1 MELNYHKN
9 KNSKSILNSLSLPN
23 ILNLTEVQNFS
34 PTYSRFFDINE
45 NNYNLITLNN
55 EWQIDKINFR
65 EKETENKF
73 NCILVNL
80 RTKQKKEEVIF
91 IKIAPLLDPYKYLVG
106 KYNNN
111 DGNLFNLPTLSNSNV
126 HPKISSLH
134 NSSHVDGFF
143 TFLNS
148 KLISHFNFFH
158 GVNYYASFLAIKK
171 DFKIN
176 IIDDLEYLVSSEYF
190 LKNKEILY
198 TVDDYSHV
206 IDDDDLDNAKLPPIK
221 ISQNSNYSLSSVK
234 TIDDAMFDDLF
245 SNGSKLENDLNSNLL
260 LSEIEHCETNG
271 GSSYSIKSKSSCS
284 SRSSVT
290 FIDEMDENDF
300 ENSISEESDEAD
312 DEDSEDGEEG
322 RDSEADSEDDGEET
336 EDDEEEEITLTLS
349 KFPVNLICM
358 EGCEYT
364 LDDLLLNCE
373 LSYDEWCSCLMQTI
387 MILITYQK
395 AFHFTHNDLH
405 TNNVMYSATKDKYI
419 FYYFNKQMYKVP
431 TFGRIFKIIDF
442 GRSIYKFNG
451 HLFCSDS
458 FKYGEDAASQYNTE
472 PFFNEKKPRLEPN
485 YSFDICRLACSIF
498 DYVIEDI
505 TEIVS
510 INKLSNIQ
518 RLIYEWC
525 VDDKGVNV
533 LYKNDGSDR
542 YPDFKLYKM
551 IARNVHNHVPKEQ
564 LNRPQFKQYIS
575 NIKLD
580 NLKDPKTLINIDKI
594 NSLA

>member
-23 ILNLTEVQNFS
+23 ILNLSEVQNFS

-45 NNYNLITLNN
+45 NNHNLITLNN
-55 EWQIDKINFR
+55 EWQIEKINCK
-65 EKETENKF
+65 EKENENKF

-111 DGNLFNLPTLSNSNV
+111 NDNLFNLPTLSNSNV
-126 HPKISSLH
+126 HPKISSIH

-176 IIDDLEYLVSSEYF
+176 IVDDLDYLVSSEYF
-190 LKNKEILY
+190 LKNKDVLY
-198 TVDDYSHV
+198 TVDDYSHI
-206 IDDDDLDNAKLPPIK
+206 IDDDKDDDEKLPPIK
-221 ISQNSNYSLSSVK
+221 IRQNSNYSLSSVK
-234 TIDDAMFDDLF
+234 TIDNAMFDDLF
-245 SNGSKLENDLNSNLL
+245 SDSSKLESDTDLNAL
-260 LSEIEHCETNG
+260 LSEIETCEINA
-271 GSSYSIKSKSSCS
+271 GSSYSIKSNSSCS

-290 FIDEMDENDF
+290 LMDEMDEN
-300 ENSISEESDEAD
+300 SIGEEEEDQEGIEED
-312 DEDSEDGEEG
+312 DED
-322 RDSEADSEDDGEET
+322 DDD
-336 EDDEEEEITLTLS
+336 EDDEDDEDDDDDDEEIMLTLS

-358 EGCEYT
+358 EGCQYT

-373 LSYDEWCSCLMQTI
+373 LSNDEWCSCLMQTI

-395 AFHFTHNDLH
+395 AFYFTHNDLH
-405 TNNVMYSATKDKYI
+405 TNNVMYSATKEKYVY
-419 FYYFNKQMYKVP
+419 YYFNKQLYKVP

-505 TEIVS
+505 TEIKS

-518 RLIYEWC
+518 RLIYDWC

-575 NIKLD
+575 NQKID
-580 NLKDPKTLINIDKI
+580 NLKDTKMLINIDKI

>member
-1 MELNYHKN
+1 MELNYYKN

-23 ILNLTEVQNFS
+23 ILNLTEAQNFS

-55 EWQIDKINFR
+55 EWQIDKINCR
-65 EKETENKF
+65 EKENENKF

-111 DGNLFNLPTLSNSNV
+111 DGNLFNLPTLSNLNV
-126 HPKISSLH
+126 HPKISSIH

-148 KLISHFNFFH
+148 KLIAHFNFFH
-158 GVNYYASFLAIKK
+158 GVNYFGSFLAIKK

-176 IIDDLEYLVSSEYF
+176 IIDDLDYLVSSDYF
-190 LKNKEILY
+190 AKNKDVLY
-198 TVDDYSHV
+198 IVDDYSHI
-206 IDDDDLDNAKLPPIK
+206 IDGDDADDEKLPPIK

-234 TIDDAMFDDLF
+234 TIDNTMFDDLF
-245 SNGSKLENDLNSNLL
+245 SNSSKLENDVNSNPL
-260 LSEIEHCETNG
+260 LSEMETCEIND
-271 GSSYSIKSKSSCS
+271 GSSYSIKSNSSCS

-290 FIDEMDENDF
+290 LIDEMDEK
-300 ENSISEESDEAD
+300 SIGDEEDGD
-312 DEDSEDGEEG
+312 DEDADNDGDEDEDE
-322 RDSEADSEDDGEET
+322 DEDEDDDDDD
-336 EDDEEEEITLTLS
+336 DDEEEEIMLTLS

-358 EGCEYT
+358 EGCQYT

-373 LSYDEWCSCLMQTI
+373 LSDDEWCSCLMQTI

-395 AFHFTHNDLH
+395 AFYFTHNDLH
-405 TNNVMYSATKDKYI
+405 TNNVMYSATKEKYI
-419 FYYFNKQMYKVP
+419 YYYFNKQMYKVP

-505 TEIVS
+505 TEIKS

-518 RLIYEWC
+518 RLIYDWC

-564 LNRPQFKQYIS
+564 LNRPQFKQYVS
-575 NIKLD
+575 NLKID